1 MATDVNQTFCGDH
14 FTIYTLTNIK
24 SCTSEINVMCQ
35 LYWLTLKI
43 KLSYCTSK
51 NGFIWKEQ
59 RIAIQ
64 CHRQVPRAKQRNTV
78 LQRRGGKLGRAL
90 INKKKSIGV
99 TWEFEVQWPFLGSVV
114 SLSLAGLLL
123 GQEENLPSSCWVAK
137 SVLSCK
143 VLIFPLGK
151 EFQMNGKGARA
162 PHFDPRAHVSEVS
175 LH

>member
-64 CHRQVPRAKQRNTV
+64 CHRQVPRTKQRNTV
-78 LQRRGGKLGRAL
+78 LQRRGGELGGAL
-90 INKKKSIGV
+90 INKKKIYWSNLGVRSIVAFPWLSCESVLGWAV
-99 TWEFEVQWPFLGSVV
+99 TG
-114 SLSLAGLLL
+114 AGGKPSFLLL
-123 GQEENLPSSCWVAK
+123 GS
-137 SVLSCK
+137 
-143 VLIFPLGK
+143 
-151 EFQMNGKGARA
+151 
-162 PHFDPRAHVSEVS
+162 
-175 LH
+175 